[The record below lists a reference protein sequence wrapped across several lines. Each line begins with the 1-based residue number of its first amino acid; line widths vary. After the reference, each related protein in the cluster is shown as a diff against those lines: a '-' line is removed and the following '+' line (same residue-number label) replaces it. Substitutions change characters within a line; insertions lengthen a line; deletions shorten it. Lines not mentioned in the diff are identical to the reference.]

1 MLSSGQTP
9 ARMYPY
15 IASLKPMHD
24 HVHYMELRS
33 IEQTECASIPIISY
47 IQYPGI
53 YNGGRGGGGVRVRVR
68 VKVRVRDGVRGR
80 DPLTITPSKDLEH
93 PRE

>member
-1 MLSSGQTP
+1 MATP
-9 ARMYPY
+9 
-15 IASLKPMHD
+15 
-24 HVHYMELRS
+24 VFW
-33 IEQTECASIPIISY
+33 
-47 IQYPGI
+47 
-53 YNGGRGGGGVRVRVR
+53 VRVRVR